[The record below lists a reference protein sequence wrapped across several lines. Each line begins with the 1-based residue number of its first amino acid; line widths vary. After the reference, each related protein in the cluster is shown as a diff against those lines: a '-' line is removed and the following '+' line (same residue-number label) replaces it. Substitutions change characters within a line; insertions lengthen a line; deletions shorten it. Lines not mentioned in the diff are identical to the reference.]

1 MTKLQS
7 PGLQNELQG
16 YCNRLTCLYEEPTI
30 LLSGSTAV
38 GEDMPW
44 SDVDLIVIA
53 NFKKSFLERL
63 EELAPPLDS
72 HFNFEVIGYTP
83 QEFVYM
89 LDRLDIKA
97 IEAVEEG
104 VPIVSSPPFLSE
116 LKRKLEQLKSRGLT
130 KTNCTYRL
138 RDRPDHF

>member
-1 MTKLQS
+1 MTKIQSPRLHKELQS
-7 PGLQNELQG
+7 
-16 YCNRLTCLYEEPTI
+16 YCSRLTHSYDQPAVI
-30 LLSGSTAV
+30 LSGSTAV
-38 GEDMPW
+38 EEDMPW

-53 NFKKSFLERL
+53 DFKKPFLERL

-83 QEFVYM
+83 QEFIYM

-97 IEAVEEG
+97 IEAVEQG
-104 VPIVSSPPFLSE
+104 IPVISNPPLLGE
-116 LKRKLEQLKSRGLT
+116 LKRKLDQLKSGGLM

-138 RDRPDHF
+138 RDRPTRY

>member
-7 PGLQNELQG
+7 PGFQNELEG
-16 YCNRLTCLYEEPTI
+16 YCDRLARLYDQPTI
-30 LLSGSTAV
+30 ILSGSTAV

-53 NFKKSFLERL
+53 DFKKSFLERL
-63 EELAPPLDS
+63 EELAPPRDS
-72 HFNFEVIGYTP
+72 RFNFEVIGYTP
-83 QEFVYM
+83 QEFIYM

-104 VPIVSSPPFLSE
+104 IPVISNPLFFDE
-116 LKRKLEQLKSRGLT
+116 LKRKLDQLKSMGLT

-138 RDRPDHF
+138 CLSS

>member
-1 MTKLQS
+1 MTNLQS
-7 PGLQNELQG
+7 PGFHNELQS
-16 YCNRLTCLYEEPTI
+16 YCNRLTHLYDKPTI
-30 LLSGSTAV
+30 ILSGSTAV

-53 NFKKSFLERL
+53 DFKKPFLERL

-83 QEFVYM
+83 QEFIHM

-97 IEAVEEG
+97 IEAVEQG
-104 VPIVSSPPFLSE
+104 IPIISNPLFLSE
-116 LKRKLEQLKSRGLT
+116 LKRKLNELKSKGLRRT
-130 KTNCTYRL
+130 DCSYRL
-138 RDRPDHF
+138 EQTSSSY

>member
-7 PGLQNELQG
+7 PGLQNELHG
-16 YCNRLTCLYEEPTI
+16 YCNRLARLYDQPTI
-30 LLSGSTAV
+30 ILCGSTAV

-53 NFKKSFLERL
+53 DFKKSFLERL

-72 HFNFEVIGYTP
+72 GFNFEVIGYAP
-83 QEFVYM
+83 QEFIYM

-104 VPIVSSPPFLSE
+104 VPIASNPPFLSE
-116 LKRKLEQLKSRGLT
+116 LKRKLDRLKSRGLT

-138 RDRPDHF
+138 KDRQGYF